1 MSDSLLA
8 VGTKER
14 MKHHTSIHLSIET
27 GPKQFRSHKLM
38 LVGTVLETKGG
49 GQGKQ
54 ELCPSGELIPP
65 CPQPQSKDLGI
76 SGYTGKRKSLAYMAP
91 G

>member
-1 MSDSLLA
+1 
-8 VGTKER
+8 
-14 MKHHTSIHLSIET
+14 
-27 GPKQFRSHKLM
+27 M
-38 LVGTVLETKGG
+38 LVGTVLEAKGG

-54 ELCPSGELIPP
+54 ELCPLGELIPP